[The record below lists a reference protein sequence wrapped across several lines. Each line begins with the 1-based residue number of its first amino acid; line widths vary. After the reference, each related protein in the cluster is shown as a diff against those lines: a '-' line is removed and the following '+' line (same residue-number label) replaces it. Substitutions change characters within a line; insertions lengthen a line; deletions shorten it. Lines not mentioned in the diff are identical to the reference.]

1 MIELKISKQSW
12 KLVGVHDSAHVAVIK
27 KISYKYTI
35 MVDTGFLID
44 WVGTKAVLITKPDRT
59 VKLLS
64 ESLAQ
69 KGKSNL
75 MKECSYQ

>member
-1 MIELKISKQSW
+1 
-12 KLVGVHDSAHVAVIK
+12 VHDSAHVAVIK

-59 VKLLS
+59 VATVRISCTKR
-64 ESLAQ
+64 
-69 KGKSNL
+69 
-75 MKECSYQ
+75 